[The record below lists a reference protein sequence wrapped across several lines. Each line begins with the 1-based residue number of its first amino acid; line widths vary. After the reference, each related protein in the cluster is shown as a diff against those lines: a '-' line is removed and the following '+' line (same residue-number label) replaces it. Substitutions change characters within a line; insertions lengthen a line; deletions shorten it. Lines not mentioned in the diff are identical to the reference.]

1 MVDRTVDK
9 TVACWWTGRRHD
21 GGRVVGRRCQVVNGT
36 VDGVT
41 GGGRDCGQDCGM
53 SVDRAET

>member
-1 MVDRTVDK
+1 MVD
-9 TVACWWTGRRHD
+9 GL
-21 GGRVVGRRCQVVNGT
+21 

-53 SVDRAET
+53 SVELDRRCQAVDGSWTWVEDGGRVVDV